1 MATKVMT
8 TAKDLAFKA
17 YCDALKLAC
26 YKINKKTNSPDE
38 LRFTDLGDV
47 FTELNIDGTE
57 LKERFENWWLEWYYR
72 QDHKDSFYPEH
83 NVYINGHRYIKGD

>member
-1 MATKVMT
+1 MR

-17 YCDALKLAC
+17 YCDALKFAC

-57 LKERFENWWLEWYYR
+57 LKERFENWWSQNFIGGE
-72 QDHKDSFYPEH
+72 HKDSFNPQH
-83 NVYINGHRYIKGD
+83 NVYVNGHRYIKAE

>member
-38 LRFTDLGDV
+38 LRFTDLSDV
-47 FTELNIDGTE
+47 FNELNMDGTE
-57 LKERFENWWLEWYYR
+57 LKERFENWWDEHYVR
-72 QDHKDSFYPEH
+72 AEHKDGFNSEH
-83 NVYINGHRYIKGD
+83 FVMIDLKVYIQAE